1 MQSLQECSRK
11 ERLVMAQMN
20 RNVNLEEIDSDAL
33 FGIDALKNQTIL
45 QKIVFFGSVIAGVL
59 LNVLLPLYYDTPR
72 IACILMFLGLL
83 LVGVAFG
90 CNYTEDMTYGK
101 YLYCFFFKPSTSLT
115 YISTEDVEKVR
126 EKALVLKKE
135 EEMTLRRKQQA
146 DPEAQRKLLIKL
158 VLFVVVIAVAIGSVF
173 IYKGINQDKN
183 LHHEAGAVMEEAD
196 E

>member
-11 ERLVMAQMN
+11 ERKVMAQMN

-101 YLYCFFFKPSTSLT
+101 YLYCFFFKPSISLT

-135 EEMTLRRKQQA
+135 EEMTLRQKQQA

>member
-11 ERLVMAQMN
+11 ERKVMAQMN

-146 DPEAQRKLLIKL
+146 DPEVQRKLLIKL

>member
-11 ERLVMAQMN
+11 ERKVMAQMN